1 MPRPTLYISQILRW
15 ADAYHKRTGSW
26 PNLNC
31 GRIAGTLDETWRRID
46 SALRIGLRGLPG
58 GSSLARLLAERRG
71 VRNLSC
77 LPRLSINQILAWAD
91 RHHRLTGS
99 WPISESGSIHG
110 THGETW
116 KAIDHALRLGMRGL
130 PGGSSLSRLLA
141 RKRGVRNIQSLPRL
155 SVKRILAWADAHHRR
170 TGTWPTSDAGQILN
184 ARGETWSGVNAA
196 LQKGRRGFH
205 GGSSLARLLAKERHV
220 RNPKQPARLSV
231 NMILQWADAYQRRCG
246 AWPSRNSGPIKE
258 MDGETWAMIDRALAR
273 QQRGLRH
280 KSSLYRLLKK
290 HRHAMLS
297 GPHRPRKRGERTEDG
312 R

>member
-1 MPRPTLYISQILRW
+1 MPRPILYISHILGW

-31 GRIAGTLDETWRRID
+31 GPIGGTLDETWRRTD

-58 GSSLARLLAERRG
+58 GSSLARLLCERRG

-77 LPRLSINQILAWAD
+77 LPRLSIKQILTWVD
-91 RHHRLTGS
+91 DHHRLRGT

-110 THGETW
+110 TSGETW

-141 RKRGVRNIQSLPRL
+141 ERRGVRNIQSLPGL
-155 SVKRILAWADAHHRR
+155 SVEQIVAWADTHRRR
-170 TGTWPTSDAGQILN
+170 TGTWPTSDAGPVTN

-196 LQKGRRGFH
+196 LQKGRRGFR

-231 NMILQWADAYQRRCG
+231 GRILQWADAYQRRHG
-246 AWPSRNSGPIKE
+246 TWPSRDSGPVAE
-258 MDGETWAMIDRALAR
+258 MDGETWAMIDRALAK

-290 HRHAMLS
+290 HRHAMLD
-297 GPHRPRKRGERTEDG
+297 GPHRRWSKEDRG
-312 R
+312 